1 LRETRTSLDEGI
13 DMTQQST
20 GTAVTVFADDLS
32 GAAETASAFLGRAV
46 DLSLRLDATTPPHTA
61 AGVTVADLN
70 TRALTAHD
78 AQRKLRTALAGSPRD
93 GLVIKK
99 IDSLLRGHIGAEV
112 AVLAERGPV
121 IVAAALPAMDRIV
134 VGGTLHLGGVPL
146 HRTRAWAAE
155 TTSPPPTVA
164 ALFGDLPTTSI
175 PSAHEP
181 GHDLAESLSRA
192 ASTGHV
198 AVCDAATDADLDRIV
213 RTSRSIP
220 AVVLV
225 GTSALAAAVART
237 LPVAEREPDIRRPA
251 TAVLT
256 VVGTAEPVAV
266 AQVAAL
272 VADGV
277 QHLAVGADALLSGRA
292 DPTAVTRALGRG
304 SAVLTIAGAVDP
316 ATARALSAALGR
328 VVRAGQ
334 AQHQPDLVLTGGE
347 TARAVVDAIGLTSLR
362 PVHEVHHGAVVSV
375 ASDGRSVVTRPGSF
389 GDTDSLTAIAKY
401 LTTPTPVHPQPSEDI
416 S

>member
-1 LRETRTSLDEGI
+1 MIRQSL
-13 DMTQQST
+13 

-32 GAAETASAFLGRAV
+32 GAAEAASAFLGRAV
-46 DLSLRLDATTPPHTA
+46 ELSLRLDVATPPPT
-61 AGVTVADLN
+61 AGVTVTDLN
-70 TRALTAHD
+70 TRAMTARD
-78 AQRKLRTALAGSPRD
+78 AQRTLRTALAGVPRD

-121 IVAAALPAMDRIV
+121 IMAAALPTMNRIV
-134 VGGTLHLGGVPL
+134 VGGTLHVGGVPL

-164 ALFGDLPTTSI
+164 ALFGDLPSTSI
-175 PSAHEP
+175 PA
-181 GHDLAESLSRA
+181 GHDLADSLSRA

-198 AVCDAATDADLDRIV
+198 AICDAATDADLELIV

-220 AVVLV
+220 GAQLV
-225 GTSALAAAVART
+225 GTSALATAVART
-237 LPVAEREPDIRRPA
+237 LPVTDREPDIRRA
-251 TAVLT
+251 AMAVLT
-256 VVGTAEPVAV
+256 VVGTAEPIAV

-277 QHLAVGADALLSGRA
+277 QHVAVGADALLCGSA
-292 DPTAVTRALGRG
+292 DPAAVTCALERG
-304 SAVLTIAGAVDP
+304 SVVLTIAGAVDP

-328 VVRAGQ
+328 FVAAAQ
-334 AQHQPDLVLTGGE
+334 APHRPDLVLTGGE

-375 ASDGRSVVTRPGSF
+375 ASDGRNIVTRPGSF

-401 LTTPTPVHPQPSEDI
+401 LTTPTPAHPPPSEDI

>member
-1 LRETRTSLDEGI
+1 
-13 DMTQQST
+13 MTPHSI

-46 DLSLRLDATTPPHTA
+46 DLSLRLDATTPRHTP
-61 AGVTVADLN
+61 GVTVADLD
-70 TRALTAHD
+70 TRAMTAQD
-78 AQRKLRTALAGSPRD
+78 AQRTLRTALAGIPRD
-93 GLVIKK
+93 DLVIKK

-121 IVAAALPAMDRIV
+121 IVAAALPAMDRSI
-134 VGGTLHLGGVPL
+134 VGGKLHLGGVPL

-164 ALFGDLPTTSI
+164 ALLGDLPTTSI
-175 PSAHEP
+175 RTSHEP
-181 GHDLAESLSRA
+181 GHNLAESLSRA

-198 AVCDAATDADLDRIV
+198 AVCDAATDADLDLIV
-213 RTSRSIP
+213 HTSRSIP
-220 AVVLV
+220 GAQLV

-237 LPVAEREPDIRRPA
+237 LPVADREPDIRRPA
-251 TAVLT
+251 TTSLT
-256 VVGTAEPVAV
+256 VVGTAEPIAV

-277 QHLAVGADALLSGRA
+277 QHVAVAADALLSGCA
-292 DPTAVTRALGRG
+292 DPTAVTRALERG
-304 SAVLTIAGAVDP
+304 SVVLTIAGAVDP
-316 ATARALSAALGR
+316 ATARALSAAFGR
-328 VVRAGQ
+328 FVRAGQ
-334 AQHQPDLVLTGGE
+334 AQHRPDLVLTGGE

-362 PVHEVHHGAVVSV
+362 PVHEVHGGAVVSV
-375 ASDGRSVVTRPGSF
+375 ASDGRSIVTRPGSF
-389 GDTDSLTAIAKY
+389 GDTDSLTAITKY